1 MIPDSS
7 ISRPL
12 TAVPSPHTLALKHQQ
27 AAAKVLPA
35 SRESALLRKYRQ
47 QESKRDRE
55 KAAPGVDVKV
65 NKDGV
70 ENGRDLS
77 AAAAAAATS
86 TDVSVVSHAASE
98 VLTTTSQALMRNKP
112 RSVAMFCAADV
123 SDVWTHKCGT
133 SAGVRSAETT
143 SGNFPPKGLEH
154 KEAKATGTVRLHSP
168 SRSSPASA
176 ACFPEGTS
184 DSQLFLQEAD
194 GEDYWERLAQASTP
208 PGESEER
215 LNPATI
221 TPQIQAKILAFK
233 AQVMVLEY
241 KECTKYDN
249 LALVFL

>member
-7 ISRPL
+7 VSRPL

-27 AAAKVLPA
+27 AAAKALPA

-65 NKDGV
+65 KKDGV
-70 ENGRDLS
+70 ENGRDLPA

-112 RSVAMFCAADV
+112 RCVALLYAADV

-143 SGNFPPKGLEH
+143 SGNFPPKGPER
-154 KEAKATGTVRLHSP
+154 KEAKATGTVSLHSP
-168 SRSSPASA
+168 FRCFPASA

-233 AQVMVLEY
+233 AQVMVSEY
-241 KECTKYDN
+241 EECTKYDN
-249 LALVFL
+249 